1 MMTKVKTPAEIVAMR
16 ASGRMLATVLELV
29 QKSIKPGITT
39 KELDTIAA
47 NELKKLG
54 VEIPEEAIKKGTGI
68 APVMQGFFM
77 LTLKDDSL
85 LSEEAKAAIQRE

>member
-1 MMTKVKTPAEIVAMR
+1 MTVYLYTPEKLKQEIDLLVKSGGIKIFVLSSDLHGR
-16 ASGRMLATVLELV
+16 ASAPSKAIPLYRIPCA
-29 QKSIKPGITT
+29 
-39 KELDTIAA
+39 
-47 NELKKLG
+47 
-54 VEIPEEAIKKGTGI
+54 IPEEAIKKGTGI